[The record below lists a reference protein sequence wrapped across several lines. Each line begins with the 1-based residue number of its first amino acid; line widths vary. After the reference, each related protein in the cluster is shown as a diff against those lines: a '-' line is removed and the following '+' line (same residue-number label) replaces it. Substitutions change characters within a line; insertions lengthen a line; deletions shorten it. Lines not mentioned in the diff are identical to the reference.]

1 LNREKGVVNLK
12 IFIMSENDPRAFD
25 EYMNSTLART
35 IMTPVKIVR
44 HELYKWLV
52 YENNH
57 GKVTMDFN
65 TMIELIAKVTDK
77 NGTLRIPTQ
86 DEKENI
92 QLENVKK
99 PPYLLMPNTKLSNYL
114 FDKSKNLTALTAL
127 VVSGAKEDKVTVK
140 TQVFL
145 SLEEDFG
152 IDLPKN
158 ITAYDRAVH
167 DGVCSIIAS
176 GTMVATNRQIYEAMT
191 GKTTTSPQ
199 ALGHVTR
206 SLNKLQ
212 RTKIFIDYT
221 QQAKAKGFKGDKMIF
236 KGNLLDFQE
245 VEVTFNKNETT
256 SGYKFLSVPILYKYA
271 TEVEQIIS
279 VDKELLSGDNITNTD
294 DSIVLRH
301 YLLRRIEAMKNKN
314 NRMTSRKILFDT
326 MFEYCGIK
334 SESREQ
340 LRRKRDTV
348 FSMLQGWEKLGYIKG
363 YKECKGDKNKIIGVE
378 IVLPKKK

>member
-1 LNREKGVVNLK
+1 
-12 IFIMSENDPRAFD
+12 MSENDPRAFD

-35 IMTPVKIVR
+35 MLMPVKIVR

-77 NGTLRIPTQ
+77 NGSLRIPTQ
-86 DEKENI
+86 NEKENI

-114 FDKSKNLTALTAL
+114 FDKSKNLSALTAL

-152 IDLPKN
+152 IDLPKR

-167 DGVCSIIAS
+167 YGVCSIIAS
-176 GTMVATNRQIYEAMT
+176 GAMVATNRQIYEAMT

-206 SLNKLQ
+206 SMNKLQ

-221 QQAKAKGFKGDKMIF
+221 QQAKAKGFKGDKMVF

-279 VDKELLSGDNITNTD
+279 VNKELLNVKNLTNTD
-294 DSIVLRH
+294 DSIVFRH
-301 YLLRRIEAMKNKN
+301 YLLRRIEAMKNKK
-314 NRMTSRKILFDT
+314 NRIGSNKILFAS
-326 MFEYCGIK
+326 MFAYCNISG
-334 SESREQ
+334 SREQ
-340 LRRKRDTV
+340 LRRKREIV
-348 FSMLQGWEKLGYIKG
+348 FSILKGWKKQEYIKD
-363 YKECKGDKNKIIGVE
+363 YKECLEDNNKIVGVE
-378 IVLPKKK
+378 IILPTKK